1 MVLMPSC
8 ERAPTSGSGGQA
20 WQGDHAG
27 GDHGGGGSREGG
39 QGRAAA
45 STWPLALELEND
57 DLAMDR
63 RVGVVGRVLHVL
75 ATSQGL
81 KGAE

>member
-1 MVLMPSC
+1 V
-8 ERAPTSGSGGQA
+8 
-20 WQGDHAG
+20 
-27 GDHGGGGSREGG
+27 GGGSGEGG

-75 ATSQGL
+75 ASSQGL

>member
-1 MVLMPSC
+1 VEAKRGKAITPV
-8 ERAPTSGSGGQA
+8 ETTV
-20 WQGDHAG
+20 
-27 GDHGGGGSREGG
+27 GGGSREGG